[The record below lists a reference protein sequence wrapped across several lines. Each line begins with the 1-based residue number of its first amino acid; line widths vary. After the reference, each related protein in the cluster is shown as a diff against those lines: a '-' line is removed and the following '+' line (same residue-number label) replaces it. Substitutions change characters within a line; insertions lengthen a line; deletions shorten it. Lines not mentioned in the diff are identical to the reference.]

1 MDSDLD
7 VALKHIKY
15 LEVCND
21 ELGNLIEDAYDTQDV
36 IMEQLKFAQES
47 TDYWVDLWERSST
60 MLMQY
65 HPAFNG
71 ATEVTTEGKLWV
83 IKELLGDNL
92 PEKVTFEGDTK
103 DER

>member
-1 MDSDLD
+1 MDSDLE
-7 VALKHIKY
+7 VALKYIKR
-15 LEVCND
+15 LEDRNKK
-21 ELGNLIEDAYDTQDV
+21 LFYLIEDAYDAQDV
-36 IMEQLKFAQES
+36 IMEQLQFAQES

-71 ATEVTTEGKLWV
+71 ATEVTAKDKLWV
-83 IKELLGDNL
+83 IKELLGDGL

>member
-1 MDSDLD
+1 MDSDLE
-7 VALKHIKY
+7 VALKRIKY
-15 LEVCND
+15 LEFCNQ
-21 ELGNLIEDAYDTQDV
+21 ELCNLIEDAYDTQEV
-36 IMEQLKFAQES
+36 LMEQLQFAQES

-71 ATEVTTEGKLWV
+71 ATEVTAKDKLWV
-83 IKELLGDNL
+83 IKELLGDGL